1 MRNFTEKD
9 KDYLRWYTGDIR
21 ERTNEGYLISAN
33 TKKTESIYKLGNMFL
48 YNGIENECNRI
59 SDNRYLPTIENISDI
74 LQMYKSMIT
83 IAELS
88 NDTSMILYRIERK
101 KACLDLENNKVNTS
115 FLSCSKEVLQ
125 NKFEY
130 KNNSKL
136 IKIKISKAF
145 IIDVYKVLE
154 NEYQKW
160 DEKEVIILPLHNIV
174 YDKKQSIFTI
184 NYDVN
189 LITRYSNYNKVELL
203 KLITDNQQIENAN
216 LIINVLNNNKKISN
230 EAIEQYLNWKF
241 FIQEYIKELMKEKE

>member
-1 MRNFTEKD
+1 M
-9 KDYLRWYTGDIR
+9 
-21 ERTNEGYLISAN
+21 
-33 TKKTESIYKLGNMFL
+33 
-48 YNGIENECNRI
+48 
-59 SDNRYLPTIENISDI
+59 
-74 LQMYKSMIT
+74 
-83 IAELS
+83 
-88 NDTSMILYRIERK
+88 
-101 KACLDLENNKVNTS
+101 
-115 FLSCSKEVLQ
+115 SCSKEVLQ

-145 IIDVYKVLE
+145 IIDVYKVLG